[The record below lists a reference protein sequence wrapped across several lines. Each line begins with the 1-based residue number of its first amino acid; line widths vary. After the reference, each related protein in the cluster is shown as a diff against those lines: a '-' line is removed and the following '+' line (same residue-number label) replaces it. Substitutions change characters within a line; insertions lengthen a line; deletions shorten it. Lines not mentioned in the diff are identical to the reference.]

1 MGEDFPEM
9 KKKPYILGLGKIS
22 PHGKY
27 GKQKKNKKLYQF
39 HILVKLQNIKDQE
52 KKNSSTGKQGI
63 RMTSEH
69 SLAILEARR

>member
-27 GKQKKNKKLYQF
+27 GKQKKQKI
-39 HILVKLQNIKDQE
+39 ILVSHFSK
-52 KKNSSTGKQGI
+52 
-63 RMTSEH
+63 TSEH
-69 SLAILEARR
+69 QGPRKKKF